1 MLNEKTNHEA
11 TAPLV
16 PLCSFFWEAGPG
28 EQRWDDLFDCNA
40 LQHALPRF
48 HLHSRRRMEDD
59 QNDGAVDVLLLL
71 SFCDSIPCIDIWV
84 GGVPNEYLSPAL
96 TRMDGISTCTR
107 TNSEINTDHEDAS

>member
-59 QNDGAVDVLLLL
+59 QNDGGVDVLLLL